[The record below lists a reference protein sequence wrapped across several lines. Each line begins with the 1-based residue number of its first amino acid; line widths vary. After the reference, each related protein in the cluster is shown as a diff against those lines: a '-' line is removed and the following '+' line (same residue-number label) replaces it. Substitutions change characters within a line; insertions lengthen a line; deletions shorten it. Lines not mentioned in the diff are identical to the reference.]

1 MGEIII
7 KSRIKDYAELN
18 NLKFQVASD
27 FPDALSKEVERII
40 KKACERAQANGRKT
54 IMAKDL

>member
-18 NLKFQVASD
+18 NKKFQVASD
-27 FPDALSKEVERII
+27 FPDALSQEVIRII
-40 KKACERAQANGRKT
+40 KKACERAEANGRKT
-54 IMAKDL
+54 IMAKDI